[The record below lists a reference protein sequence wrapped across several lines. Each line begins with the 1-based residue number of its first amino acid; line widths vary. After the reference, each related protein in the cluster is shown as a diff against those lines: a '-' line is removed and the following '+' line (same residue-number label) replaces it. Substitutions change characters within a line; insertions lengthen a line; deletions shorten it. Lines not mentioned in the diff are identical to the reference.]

1 MEAASLDLQSEYNH
15 HLSKLPLVAKAS
27 TLIPDWMFLGL
38 EVDNGLIPICRINRR
53 TSYSFLL
60 INVNHNVKHQK
71 HDIETMIMKIF
82 TTIC

>member
-38 EVDNGLIPICRINRR
+38 D
-53 TSYSFLL
+53 
-60 INVNHNVKHQK
+60 
-71 HDIETMIMKIF
+71 
-82 TTIC
+82 